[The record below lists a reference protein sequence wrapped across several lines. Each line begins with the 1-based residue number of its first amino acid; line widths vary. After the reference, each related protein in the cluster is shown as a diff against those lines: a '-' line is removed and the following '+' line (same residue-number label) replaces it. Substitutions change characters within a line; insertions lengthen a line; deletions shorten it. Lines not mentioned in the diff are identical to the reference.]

1 MSWQMS
7 NVKVCTRYRRLEHNE
22 SCFGEAGL
30 RSFKMNR
37 VCRNVIVMKQFMV
50 DTYSYDS
57 FYVHIF
63 IFVAFGYP
71 KLFMCNSSRHGFG
84 RCFSTSYLMIVSFRE
99 EAEGRFTVLT
109 KE

>member
-37 VCRNVIVMKQFMV
+37 VCRNVIVMKQFIIDKYM
-50 DTYSYDS
+50 TYIHMTPFMSIYSYLELLVTLS
-57 FYVHIF
+57 CSCVT
-63 IFVAFGYP
+63 A
-71 KLFMCNSSRHGFG
+71 HG
-84 RCFSTSYLMIVSFRE
+84 
-99 EAEGRFTVLT
+99 TVLAVVFPLLI
-109 KE
+109 